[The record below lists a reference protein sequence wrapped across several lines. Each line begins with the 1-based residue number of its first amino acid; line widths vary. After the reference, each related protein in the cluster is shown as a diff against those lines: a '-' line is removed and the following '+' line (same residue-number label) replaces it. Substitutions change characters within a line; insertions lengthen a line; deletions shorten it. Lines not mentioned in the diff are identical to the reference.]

1 MTPEDKIRLLWLGAA
16 HYQICYKGLVVL
28 IDPLFTRL
36 PGDKPHLEERR
47 EELEKMDFLLLTH
60 GHLDHSWDF
69 PYLAA
74 RHNPVTYAPRECL
87 GDIRREESGSDL
99 EFDRSRYH
107 SLEDVEGQAFSI
119 ADIEVTPWRIGTEEI
134 DFWFIREM
142 FLRPLRHG
150 TPASL
155 ATGFKWL
162 THHLYCNCFAY
173 HFRFPDGKTMLYFGN
188 LTDDVK
194 RLGSIERVDVLAIP
208 YCPANR
214 KWIRHSQH
222 LIERFDPGVTLVH
235 HFDNFMN
242 PFTLSKYMNL
252 DSYRRAILDRCP
264 RANMY
269 FSRFREETGWSQI
282 TANRRGV
289 HREERA

>member
-1 MTPEDKIRLLWLGAA
+1 MSSGEKIRLLWRGAA
-16 HYQICYKGLVVL
+16 HYQLRYKGLVVL

-36 PGDKPHLEERR
+36 PGDKPHLEEQR
-47 EELEKMDFLLLTH
+47 EDVERVDFLLLTH

-74 RHNPVTYAPRECL
+74 RHNPVVYAPAECL
-87 GDIRREESGSDL
+87 GDISREETGSDL
-99 EFDRSRYH
+99 EFDRSRCH
-107 SLEDVEGQAFSI
+107 ALEEAEGQPFAI
-119 ADIEVTPWRIGTEEI
+119 GGIEVTAWRIGTEEI

-142 FLRPLRHG
+142 VLRPFRHG
-150 TPASL
+150 VPASL

-173 HFRFPDGKTMLYFGN
+173 HFRFPDGGTMLYFGN
-188 LTDDVK
+188 LTDDVR
-194 RLGSIERVDVLAIP
+194 RLEGIERVDVLAIP

-222 LIERFDPGVTLVH
+222 LIERFDPDVTMVH

-252 DSYRRAILDRCP
+252 DHYRKAILERCP
-264 RANMY
+264 GANLY
-269 FSRFREETGWSQI
+269 FSRFAQDVSLAEI
-282 TANRRGV
+282 TLQ
-289 HREERA
+289 